1 MSTLII
7 PNAFV
12 DKSNVSDRQV
22 SCCLYETSELNVT
35 HQIKLTKNVIS
46 IIIEGTKKLIKDQSV
61 VSVEKGECVC
71 IQSGHCIMQERSS
84 DSDKYRSLL
93 LFFDDN
99 TLEEVLQEYRVELAQ
114 TTLTEPVRQVTFS
127 SNAYINA
134 FVEKCLNGSIP
145 ENDPEIISV
154 IKNILLSIYHD
165 NKESVLP
172 FFTTVLKKN
181 RELRF
186 KQFVEKHTYSNLNLD
201 EMAFLC
207 GMSLSTF
214 KRRFKLK
221 YGTTPGKW
229 FQLKRLE
236 RAKEMIEIQGVK
248 ASDIYADFGY
258 ENLSNFSAALKN
270 TLGIGPRQIKAARKK
285 IFA

>member
-7 PNAFV
+7 PNAFIQQ
-12 DKSNVSDRQV
+12 SALPQIT
-22 SCCLYETSELNVT
+22 SCYIYETENLNVT
-35 HQIKLTKNVIS
+35 NQIKLTKNVIS
-46 IIIEGTKKLIKDQSV
+46 IILEGKKKLIKDQSV
-61 VSVEKGECVC
+61 EEVEVGKGVC
-71 IQSGHCIMQERSS
+71 IQAGHCLMQEKSANS
-84 DSDKYRSLL
+84 NKYRSLL
-93 LFFDDN
+93 LFFDDAVLQSLAN
-99 TLEEVLQEYRVELAQ
+99 DYKLGFMHDPTSEPTRQVIFRRNSVINNVVDNALKNNLPKDEEEVKHIV
-114 TTLTEPVRQVTFS
+114 
-127 SNAYINA
+127 
-134 FVEKCLNGSIP
+134 K
-145 ENDPEIISV
+145 EILISLY
-154 IKNILLSIYHD
+154 NE
-165 NKESVLP
+165 NKELMTP
-172 FFTTVLKKN
+172 FFATVLRKN

-186 KQFVEKHTYSNLNLD
+186 KQFVEKHAYSNLNLD

-236 RAKEMIEIQGVK
+236 RAKELIETHGMK
-248 ASDIYADFGY
+248 ASDIFAEFGY

-270 TLGIGPRQIKAARKK
+270 TLGIGPRQLKASRKK

>member
-7 PNAFV
+7 PNAFLQQN
-12 DKSNVSDRQV
+12 SPSQQ
-22 SCCLYETSELNVT
+22 SATCCIYETENLNVFN
-35 HQIKLTKNVIS
+35 QIKLTKNVIS
-46 IIIEGTKKLIKDQSV
+46 IILEGKKKLVKDQTIEE
-61 VSVEKGECVC
+61 VEVGSAIC
-71 IQSGHCIMQERSS
+71 IQSGNCLMQEKSS
-84 DSDKYRSLL
+84 STGKYKSLL
-93 LFFDDN
+93 LFFDEAMLQSLVNEHKFELPQDYTAEPTRHVVVNRNN
-99 TLEEVLQEYRVELAQ
+99 TINMFLDKVMKEGVPQEEEEIKQVVKGILAS
-114 TTLTEPVRQVTFS
+114 LF
-127 SNAYINA
+127 N
-134 FVEKCLNGSIP
+134 
-145 ENDPEIISV
+145 ENKPLMI
-154 IKNILLSIYHD
+154 
-165 NKESVLP
+165 P

-186 KQFVEKHTYSNLNLD
+186 KQFVEKHAYSNLNLD

-236 RAKEMIEIQGVK
+236 RAKEMIEVQGMK
-248 ASDIYADFGY
+248 ASDIFADFGY

-270 TLGIGPRQIKAARKK
+270 TLGIGPRQIKASRKK